1 MKLIKTCHSALM
13 ISILQFLVIKISL
26 KSSTKIYNFTSP
38 KFSKFSS
45 RQTFISSK
53 STKFSNTREALRSEN
68 LDSMLSL
75 IATIALR

>member
-1 MKLIKTCHSALM
+1 MKLFKTCHSALM
-13 ISILQFLVIKISL
+13 ISILQFLVIRISL
-26 KSSTKIYNFTSP
+26 KSSTKICNFTSP

-45 RQTFISSK
+45 RQTFVSRK